1 MKTDQAHDTLI
12 TIRTLMERSSIYRRT
27 LAPIMLFVGSL
38 GIAGAVLGIVL
49 NIERTDIFATLWLG
63 IAATAVSGAFVIA
76 RNQAVKDKEAFWSA
90 PTKRVTRALLLPLA
104 CGAFFSLLILFRG
117 TEHMRWLFIYPNIF
131 FYGCAMHSAG
141 FFMPPATQ
149 KLAWGFSFM
158 GAVVLVILPMLSK
171 TQDCRLDHLTMGF
184 FFGLLHLA
192 YGIYLSCTKEAPKA
206 V

>member
-38 GIAGAVLGIVL
+38 GIVGAVLGIAL
-49 NIERTDIFATLWLG
+49 NIERVAIFATLWLG
-63 IAATAVSGAFVIA
+63 IAATAVSGAFIIA

-90 PTKRVTRALLLPLA
+90 PTKRVTRALVLPLA

-131 FYGCAMHSAG
+131 FYGCAMHAAG
-141 FFMPPATQ
+141 FFMPPVTR
-149 KLAWGFSFM
+149 KLAWTFCSL
-158 GAVVLVILPMLSK
+158 GAFTLAILPLFSK
-171 TQDCRLDHLTMGF
+171 SLDSQLDHLTMGF

-192 YGIYLSCTKEAPKA
+192 YGIYLSCTKEQPKS

>member
-38 GIAGAVLGIVL
+38 GIVGAVLGMVL

-158 GAVVLVILPMLSK
+158 GAVVLVILPMVSQ